1 MIDLL
6 SLGFLL
12 LILVASG
19 LIAWVADGLGKKI
32 GKKRIS
38 VFGLRPKHVA
48 SLGTVL
54 MGVCVSL
61 VSIGLVAASSK
72 EARVWLKKGS
82 GLIKD
87 LKLAEDDLKGTQSRN
102 ALLQR
107 DIRKQERYARTLQER
122 NETLGRENASL
133 EEANGT
139 LQVKLGKEQT
149 SLAKVREAL
158 EDLKG
163 ERQRLVS
170 ERVELRGQVASYKTQ
185 VDSAKV
191 QFATT
196 NRNLEAAR
204 TRLASARTNLSTAKS
219 NLVTAVANV
228 KAAVVQQNSI
238 GMKSL
243 ETSMQVRQLETE
255 VAARQDLVDRLQ
267 KDTAQLVRERDDAET
282 LVDDARER
290 YQGVLA
296 QLDEA
301 GQRLAL
307 AQDLVTR
314 FSGTTRTSRTEP
326 LTYRRG
332 EEVARIVVPAG
343 SDEETAANL
352 LASLLRTARSE
363 ASERGAKG
371 HRANGQ
377 TFEAAEI
384 VGRQDPKTGAVASP
398 ELLRRALVANVAGRK
413 EDGVLVAT
421 SSLNAFNGEPV
432 SLDIA
437 VMSNPVVYRRNDT
450 LAETRIDGAQ
460 PEGRILA
467 QFTAFYNDKVREKA
481 ARDRMIPRAGTLRPF
496 GGLSDADAWTLVQS
510 VKRAGREVKVQAVAG
525 SDIRAADPLS
535 LEYRVR

>member
-1 MIDLL
+1 MDLL

-48 SLGTVL
+48 SLGTVA
-54 MGVCVSL
+54 MGVGVSL
-61 VSIGLVAASSK
+61 ITIGLVAVSSK

-82 GLIKD
+82 GLIREIQETERRNGQLQADIRRQEEYEKKLQDGNRTLGAKNESLNGANRKLQAD
-87 LKLAEDDLKGTQSRN
+87 LRKEQGSLSDVRKALDDLK
-102 ALLQR
+102 A
-107 DIRKQERYARTLQER
+107 
-122 NETLGRENASL
+122 
-133 EEANGT
+133 
-139 LQVKLGKEQT
+139 
-149 SLAKVREAL
+149 
-158 EDLKG
+158 
-163 ERQRLVS
+163 ERQVLIA
-170 ERVELRGQVASYKTQ
+170 ERTDLRGQVVTSKDQVRAAKLQYNETNALLASSQ
-185 VDSAKV
+185 
-191 QFATT
+191 
-196 NRNLEAAR
+196 
-204 TRLASARTNLSTAKS
+204 TRLDEAKAGLRTAKS
-219 NLVTAVANV
+219 NLATAN
-228 KAAVVQQNSI
+228 KSI
-238 GMKSL
+238 LGINKNAYETAQKSFETYQKNAEL
-243 ETSMQVRQLETE
+243 EAE
-255 VAARQDLVDRLQ
+255 VATRQELVDRLQ
-267 KDTAQLVRERDDAET
+267 KDTARLVQERDDAET
-282 LVDDARER
+282 LVEDARTR
-290 YQGVLA
+290 YQGVLT

-301 GQRLAL
+301 AQKLAL

-326 LTYRRG
+326 LTFRRG

-343 SDEETAANL
+343 SDEETAANAI
-352 LASLLRTARSE
+352 ASLLRTARSE

-377 TFEAAEI
+377 NFEAAEI

-413 EDGVLVAT
+413 DDQVLVAT

-437 VMSNPVVYRRNDT
+437 VLPNPVVYRRNDT
-450 LAETRIDGAQ
+450 LAETRLDGAQ
-460 PEGRILA
+460 PEDRILA
-467 QFTAFYNDKVREKA
+467 AFTAFYNDKVREKA
-481 ARDRMIPRAGTLRPF
+481 ARDRMIPRAGTLTPF
-496 GGLSDADAWTLVQS
+496 GGLSDADAWTLVQN
-510 VKRAGREVKVQAVAG
+510 VKRTGRSVKVQAVAG